1 MEMEIKVT
9 DDNLIALTGGIIQG
23 MSGSP
28 VIQNGKLVGA
38 VTHVFVDDPTRGYA
52 IFVEIMEHEA
62 QNLR

>member
-1 MEMEIKVT
+1 
-9 DDNLIALTGGIIQG
+9 
-23 MSGSP
+23 

-62 QNLR
+62 QNLK